1 MDATERAPLETAPM
15 DTAHSRT
22 LGQKIGI
29 GLVVFLRLFNGV
41 FYFAAGVNKLRK
53 GWLWS
58 DKLETVLTERL
69 TQIEPESFGALFL
82 TKFALPLYVPT
93 AYVVTICEL
102 IAGACL
108 LLGYRSRWAAGLAL
122 WLNLMIGI
130 GGYYDA
136 SLIALDILILPL
148 VLTPSGHWLGLDA
161 KMSRRF
167 PRSRWYR

>member
-1 MDATERAPLETAPM
+1 MNATDSAAA
-15 DTAHSRT
+15 DTPVRRLT
-22 LGQKIGI
+22 IWQKIGI
-29 GLVVFLRLFNGV
+29 GVVVFLRLFNGV

-58 DKLETVLTERL
+58 DKLQTVLTERL
-69 TQIEPESFGALFL
+69 TQIAPDSFGALFL
-82 TKFALPLYVPT
+82 TKFALPMYVPT

-102 IAGACL
+102 IAGTCL
-108 LLGYRSRWAAGLAL
+108 LLGYRSRWGAALAL

-148 VLTPSGHWLGLDA
+148 LLTPSGHWLGLDA
-161 KMSRRF
+161 KLAQRHPGSL
-167 PRSRWYR
+167 WYR